1 MASRPC
7 EDPQDEDRA
16 MNDMFQ
22 GTRFLRAVG
31 MTLALALLVWVP
43 AFTQQPV
50 EVSGRVT
57 SQETGTPI
65 RSVTVRVRGSSTSTV
80 TDADGKY
87 TLTAPGDAVLVFSLI
102 GYRGTAQ
109 TVGGRSSI
117 NVAMERAI
125 SVLPDVVVTGAAS
138 TVDVQSIDRQSGA
151 SALQRLDGRVA
162 GVTIDDGGSPGSRTT
177 VRIRGIS
184 SFQNNDPL
192 YIIDG
197 TPVQGDSY
205 LNWLNP
211 DDIAS
216 VEVLK
221 DASAASIY
229 GSRASNGVVLI
240 ETKKG
245 RPGLRQVTLDVTS
258 GVATPTNGYD
268 RFMSTT
274 LLDDI

>member
-1 MASRPC
+1 
-7 EDPQDEDRA
+7 
-16 MNDMFQ
+16 MNHMFQ
-22 GTRFLRAVG
+22 GTRLLRAVG
-31 MTLALALLVWVP
+31 MTLVLVLLVCVP
-43 AFTQQPV
+43 AFAQQPV

-65 RSVTVRVRGSSTSTV
+65 RGVTVRVRGSSTSTV

-87 TLTAPGDAVLVFSLI
+87 ALTAPGDAALVFSLI

-109 TVGGRSSI
+109 NVGGRSSI
-117 NVAMERAI
+117 NVALERAI
-125 SVLPDVVVTGAAS
+125 AVLPDVVVTGYTTQRRQDITGAAS

-151 SALQRLDGRVA
+151 SSLQRLDGRVA

-177 VRIRGIS
+177 IRIRGIS

-197 TPVQGDSY
+197 TPLEGKNDSY

-211 DDIAS
+211 NDIAS

-240 ETKKG
+240 
-245 RPGLRQVTLDVTS
+245 
-258 GVATPTNGYD
+258 
-268 RFMSTT
+268 
-274 LLDDI
+274 